1 MPPEDNQENEQNE
14 TPTALS
20 AVEVANIVNS
30 AVTSQMKRYEARI
43 AAEFE
48 KKLAAVQAA
57 VAPKETDD
65 APAKKGKSPEFAALE
80 AQLAQM
86 AKRAEDADAKAAA
99 AEKKARDESG
109 FNALKSSLS
118 GKVNPEYLDVLAEHM
133 FHVRKVVDFDENG
146 TPLYKHDE
154 NTVLPL
160 ANGVDQFLKSDAAK
174 PWRPAPTV
182 SKTNPI
188 TKQSTAAAPTQTSTS
203 GTGTG
208 SDEDK
213 IKRAYAREQ
222 EFLAQ
227 QKNG

>member
-1 MPPEDNQENEQNE
+1 MPPEDDQENEQTE
-14 TPTALS
+14 TPVGLT

-57 VAPKETDD
+57 VAPKETDE
-65 APAKKGKSPEFAALE
+65 APKKGKSPEFAALE

-86 AKRAEDADAKAAA
+86 AKRAEEADAKAAA

-160 ANGVDQFLKSDAAK
+160 ANGIDQFLKSDAAK

-188 TKQSTAAAPTQTSTS
+188 TKQSTAAPPARTSTS

-213 IKRAYAREQ
+213 IKRALAREQ